1 MLHTCSGAMIP
12 GQLGPSNLDL
22 FCLISLCFTRTIS
35 CWGIPSVIQ
44 TIKGTSASIASEIAF
59 AAPGGGT

>member
-1 MLHTCSGAMIP
+1 MIP

-22 FCLISLCFTRTIS
+22 FCLINLCFTRTIS

>member
-1 MLHTCSGAMIP
+1 MIP
-12 GQLGPSNLDL
+12 GQFGPSSLDL
-22 FCLISLCFTRTIS
+22 FCLSNLCFTRTIS

-44 TIKGTSASIASEIAF
+44 TINGTSASIASEIAL